1 MLVMSASMFVFLVFV
16 NRYILGTFLRR
27 TRREQFESSGASY
40 EPQVTVVVPMYNEG
54 SGISDTILSIVNQAY
69 PAEKLDLIVV
79 DDCSRDDSGQLA
91 WRAAQLSHR
100 HVRIFKNEVN
110 VGKRISILSAVRR
123 TSAEI

>member
-54 SGISDTILSIVNQAY
+54 SGISDTIL
-69 PAEKLDLIVV
+69 
-79 DDCSRDDSGQLA
+79 
-91 WRAAQLSHR
+91 
-100 HVRIFKNEVN
+100 
-110 VGKRISILSAVRR
+110 ILLR
-123 TSAEI
+123 